1 MQLLFH
7 LHLSNTKF
15 AQKQLG
21 KVTLR
26 EGKGAEP
33 RGRYS
38 PAVPKP
44 APASPAAL
52 EAPSLVLVCLSAF
65 PSVKWK

>member
-1 MQLLFH
+1 MQLHFH

-15 AQKQLG
+15 AQKHLG

-26 EGKGAEP
+26 EGKGTGP
-33 RGRYS
+33 QDSCS

-44 APASPAAL
+44 APPCRAASA
-52 EAPSLVLVCLSAF
+52 APSLVCAPPFHL
-65 PSVKWK
+65 

>member
-26 EGKGAEP
+26 EGKGTEP

-38 PAVPKP
+38 QLSLSLHQLPQQLWRHLHWYWFVCQ
-44 APASPAAL
+44 
-52 EAPSLVLVCLSAF
+52 PSHL
-65 PSVKWK
+65 